1 MKQVSLYI
9 IFLALGTAAGW
20 AGGQYF
26 AGEQGLFRGDRPNQ
40 ENLQPESS
48 EPLES
53 NPANTETTALPP
65 LFSRDQDDRSQPNNR
80 NFIAEAVEQVG
91 PAVVRIDAARSV
103 NRRQFPGNF
112 RSPFQPFPD
121 TDPLPGPGRGQI
133 PQGTGSGFILTS
145 DGHIVTNA
153 HVVEGADIVTVSL
166 RDGREYEGE
175 VVGIDPVTDLAAIKI
190 EASDLPVVELGNSEN
205 LIPGQWAIAIGNPL
219 GLDYTVTVGIISAIG
234 RSSSQVGIP
243 DRRVRFIQTDA
254 AINPG
259 NSGGPLLN
267 DQGEVIGINTAIR
280 ADAQG
285 LGFAIPIETAKR
297 VMEQLFATGQVQHP
311 YLGIQM
317 IELSPEVRQRLQEQT
332 NLNITVEEGI
342 LVVEVVPDSPADA
355 AGFQQGDIITHIG
368 GTRVTTP
375 EEVQEAVEKSEI
387 GEILTVDITRNN
399 REEQIEVRPSPLPT
413 EFMPQ

>member
-1 MKQVSLYI
+1 MKQISLYI
-9 IFLALGTAAGW
+9 TFLALGTVAGW
-20 AGGQYF
+20 AGGQYL
-26 AGEQGLFRGDRPNQ
+26 AGDQGIFQSDRPTPEESQ
-40 ENLQPESS
+40 PVPLQPSPVE
-48 EPLES
+48 
-53 NPANTETTALPP
+53 TETSVLPP
-65 LFSRDQDDRSQPNNR
+65 LFRRDSDRPATNNT
-80 NFIAEAVEQVG
+80 NFIAEAVERVG

-112 RSPFQPFPD
+112 RSPLNPFPED
-121 TDPLPGPGRGQI
+121 DFVPGPGRSQI

-153 HVVEGADIVTVSL
+153 HVVEGADIVTVTL
-166 RDGREYEGE
+166 RDGREFEGE
-175 VVGIDPVTDLAAIKI
+175 VVGIDPITDVAAIKI
-190 EASDLPVVELGNSEN
+190 EATDLPMVELGNSET

-219 GLDYTVTVGIISAIG
+219 GLDYTVTVGIISATG

-267 DQGEVIGINTAIR
+267 DQGQVIGINTAIR

-297 VMEQLFATGQVQHP
+297 VVEQLFATGQMQHP

-317 IELSPEVRQRLQEQT
+317 IELTPAVIQQLQAET
-332 NLNITVEEGI
+332 NQEINIEEGI
-342 LVVEVVPDSPADA
+342 LVVEVVPDSPAAA
-355 AGFQQGDIITHIG
+355 AGFQPGDIITSIEG
-368 GTRVTTP
+368 EAVTTP
-375 EEVQEAVEKSEI
+375 EEVQDAVEASTI
-387 GEILTVDITRNN
+387 GEVLNVEVSRNN
-399 REEQIEVRPSPLPT
+399 QPQTIEVRPSPLPT
-413 EFMPQ
+413 ELIAPR